1 MATKLVKPVSRE
13 RNFEDDIGNIG
24 PVVITMSQKGITL
37 RGKGK
42 KREFQ
47 INWES
52 LRKLI
57 IPPATMPAKFSANPY
72 GWLIEN
78 SKFTKEL

>member
-1 MATKLVKPVSRE
+1 MATKLIKPVSRE

-42 KREFQ
+42 KREFS

-57 IPPATMPAKFSANPY
+57 IPPVTMPAKFSSNPY

-78 SKFTKEL
+78 SKFTKDL